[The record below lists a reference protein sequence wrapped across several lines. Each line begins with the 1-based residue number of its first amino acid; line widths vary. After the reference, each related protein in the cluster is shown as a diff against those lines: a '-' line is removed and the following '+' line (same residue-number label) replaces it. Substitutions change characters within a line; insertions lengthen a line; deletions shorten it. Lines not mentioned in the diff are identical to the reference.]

1 MNKKILYKFTIL
13 MIFGFSIQ
21 AVTAAPVDT
30 LQNITDQSQ
39 QALNNASKMAD
50 QTAKG
55 VDQTLDP
62 IQSMQI
68 FDLLPR
74 SEASYGILNSINSI
88 LNILNSIM
96 RQIQQIINFRG

>member
-1 MNKKILYKFTIL
+1 
-13 MIFGFSIQ
+13 
-21 AVTAAPVDT
+21 
-30 LQNITDQSQ
+30 
-39 QALNNASKMAD
+39 MAD
-50 QTAKG
+50 QTAKE

-62 IQSMQI
+62 IQGMQI

-96 RQIQQIINFRG
+96 RQIQQIINFGG